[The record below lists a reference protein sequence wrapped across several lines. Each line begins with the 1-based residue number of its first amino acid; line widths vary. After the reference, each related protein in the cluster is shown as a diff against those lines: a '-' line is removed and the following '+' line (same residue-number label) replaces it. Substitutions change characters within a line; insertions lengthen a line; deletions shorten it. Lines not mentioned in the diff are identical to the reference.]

1 MPQRG
6 NGRSGRLTVL
16 PGPYVACA
24 ECVIRKS
31 ALFRPVSEE
40 HLSWT
45 QGYRSA
51 QMGLP
56 AHAHLY
62 QEGDTPEYCWTLYDG
77 WVKLYK
83 TLVTGK
89 RQILRFAMA
98 GDFLGFEPDLRGPMG
113 HAAQALTDCTLCAF
127 PRSRLAELFRAR
139 PEVATQFAWMAARDM
154 RLCQEHLTGLGKKP
168 ARERIAYLLL
178 EIYHRQRHI
187 GEATGRL
194 VPGQRLAVPITQED
208 IADAVGLTPVHVS
221 RTLSQMRAEG
231 LIACA
236 KGEMTI
242 MDEAALREIAEFDP
256 QLLQARPL
264 L

>member
-1 MPQRG
+1 VP
-6 NGRSGRLTVL
+6 
-16 PGPYVACA
+16 CA
-24 ECVIRKS
+24 ECAIRKS

-40 HLSWT
+40 NLDWT
-45 QGYRSA
+45 QGYRAA
-51 QMGLP
+51 QMRLP
-56 AHAHLY
+56 AQAHLY
-62 QEGDTPEYCWTLYDG
+62 REGDSPEYCWTLYDG

-98 GDFLGFEPDLRGPMG
+98 GDFLGFQPDLGGPMG

-127 PRSRLAELFRAR
+127 PRGRLTELFQAR

-154 RLCQEHLTGLGKKP
+154 RLCQEHLAGMGKKS

-178 EIYHRQRHI
+178 EICHRQRQI
-187 GEATGRL
+187 ARATGRL
-194 VPGQRLAVPITQED
+194 VPGDRVPVPITQED

-221 RTLSQMRAEG
+221 RTLSQMRGER

-236 KGEMTI
+236 KGEIVI
-242 MDEAALREIAEFDP
+242 MDEDALTEIAEFDP
-256 QLLQARPL
+256 QVLEAQPL